1 MNTIQ
6 AQRDYFPGNE
16 PVYISLIVIVIL
28 SYFLFMLYLYFTF
41 KGKIKCTFNSSI
53 ILNLLCVNFLNTN
66 AYLLN
71 YSFFKDGQFYLY
83 FDNDNLCEVQSFLT
97 IFTSLSRDIWVV
109 ITIFVTFQSIVN
121 SKKYDRS
128 NLTMFLLFCLG
139 SYIFPLLITILYGL
153 RGLFGVSDFNCWIK
167 IEKSTS
173 VYAFLLYFIK
183 WICVSGVVYFSFRII
198 KNLIGLPKDN
208 IDNKTFLKQSIKML
222 SFPFILVVSNL
233 IPFFYTFLSL
243 CSVSISK
250 YYGAVVVIV
259 GGIQGILYPL
269 CYLINSGALI
279 SICQKN
285 TDTDNESE
293 GSVRRGS
300 FSSEQAFALIDNCD
314 LRSI

>member
-1 MNTIQ
+1 
-6 AQRDYFPGNE
+6 
-16 PVYISLIVIVIL
+16 
-28 SYFLFMLYLYFTF
+28 
-41 KGKIKCTFNSSI
+41 
-53 ILNLLCVNFLNTN
+53 
-66 AYLLN
+66 
-71 YSFFKDGQFYLY
+71 
-83 FDNDNLCEVQSFLT
+83 
-97 IFTSLSRDIWVV
+97 
-109 ITIFVTFQSIVN
+109 
-121 SKKYDRS
+121 
-128 NLTMFLLFCLG
+128 
-139 SYIFPLLITILYGL
+139 
-153 RGLFGVSDFNCWIK
+153 
-167 IEKSTS
+167 
-173 VYAFLLYFIK
+173 
-183 WICVSGVVYFSFRII
+183 
-198 KNLIGLPKDN
+198 
-208 IDNKTFLKQSIKML
+208 ML

-300 FSSEQAFALIDNCD
+300 FSSELAFALIDNCD